1 MKTSK
6 NIPISK
12 LNRTSKL
19 VRTGAKVGV
28 NYLKYYGDKIISS
41 EEEAKARLD
50 ENNASDIYDS
60 LKTMKGSAL
69 KMAQMMSLEKSI
81 MPKAYVDKFS
91 LSHFS
96 VPPLSPPLVLR
107 TFKKSFGKLPLQMF
121 DSFNNQAINAASIG
135 QVHQAEKDGKKLAVK
150 IQYPGVASS
159 IKSDLAIVK
168 PVAMKMFKLSGEHAE
183 TYFNEVENK
192 LVEETNYTLELAQ
205 SEEVTRLCRHLP
217 NMKFPV
223 YYPEYSS
230 PDIITMD
237 WMTGLHLSEFI
248 QKNTNQEAA
257 DRIGQTLW
265 DFYMYQIHVLQKVH
279 ADPHPGNFL
288 ISKDFEVI
296 ALDFGCMKA
305 IPDEF
310 YDPYFQ
316 LFDTQTIENEPL
328 FLENMKAVEILREED
343 SEEEQRLIVDMFR
356 EIIDYFTIPFNVET
370 FDFCDVSLF
379 EKISNA
385 GEQFFRKIKKMDL
398 DTGRGSKHIIYMNR
412 TFFGLFSLMFDLR
425 AKNVKI
431 NNYKSIP
438 TP

>member
-192 LVEETNYTLELAQ
+192 LMEETNYTLELAQ

-230 PDIITMD
+230 PEIITMD

>member
-230 PDIITMD
+230 PEIITMD

>member
-230 PDIITMD
+230 PEIITMD

-257 DRIGQTLW
+257 DHIGQTLW